1 MSINYDL
8 LAPDYQ
14 QYRIP
19 DARIAARINHHI
31 PPGSKVLNVG
41 AGQGSYEPAYCNV
54 TAIEPSREMISRRP
68 PASAPAIE
76 GCAENLPFE
85 DNSFDIALAILTIHH
100 WLDVQK
106 GVRELARVA
115 RSKVV
120 ILTWNGNYGDFWLP
134 DYIPQIVTAD
144 TGLFPTT
151 DRLSEW
157 LGGAISEEIVSI
169 PHDCTDGMMCAYWRR
184 PEMYLNATARLAI
197 STFSKLGDTGAELD
211 CLRSDIISGRWH
223 QKYQALLGRQSLECG
238 YTLITHDR
246 NQLE

>member
-41 AGQGSYEPAYCNV
+41 AGQGSYEPEYCDV

-120 ILTWNGNYGDFWLP
+120 ILTWNGNYGDFGCQTISRRLLLQIP
-134 DYIPQIVTAD
+134 DCSRPRIGCLN
-144 TGLFPTT
+144 GLGE
-151 DRLSEW
+151 RS
-157 LGGAISEEIVSI
+157 
-169 PHDCTDGMMCAYWRR
+169 RR
-184 PEMYLNATARLAI
+184 
-197 STFSKLGDTGAELD
+197 K
-211 CLRSDIISGRWH
+211 
-223 QKYQALLGRQSLECG
+223 
-238 YTLITHDR
+238 
-246 NQLE
+246 